1 LKVNNRK
8 DFLTMEQW
16 KENVLE
22 EFRNLDT
29 KINNLISFLDKNK
42 HHEDYYLLCKQLS
55 LMIDYRECLVKR
67 ISKYDAK

>member
-1 LKVNNRK
+1 
-8 DFLTMEQW
+8 MEQW

-67 ISKYDAK
+67 ISKYELNNKEKL